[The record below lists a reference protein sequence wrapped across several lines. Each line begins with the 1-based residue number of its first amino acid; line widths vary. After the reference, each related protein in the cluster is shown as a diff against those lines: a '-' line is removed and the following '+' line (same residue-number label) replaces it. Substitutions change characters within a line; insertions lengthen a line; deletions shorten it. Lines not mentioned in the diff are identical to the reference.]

1 MDTQSKAP
9 HPGRVKAGQERQRA
23 LRAELGDEAYRA
35 RQRARAIAA
44 NAAQLAAWG
53 PEGYVEQ
60 RRRAYQA
67 CVDKYGVAFT
77 RAKIAL
83 ATERGRLRRL
93 EHPTAGEAMVRA
105 LLRELGFQVIEAQR
119 PFNYAAW
126 RVDPLEQ
133 DWSLGPRDAIAEA
146 YAGSYLC
153 DVLLPVARI
162 AVEFVGGVRRLT
174 PEHDAKRRCYLETT
188 LGLTVMELNDEHLCD
203 QRNARRYLI
212 ERLEVS
218 LDQALHA
225 GSVWHAWDVMR

>member
-1 MDTQSKAP
+1 MDTQSKTP

-35 RQRARAIAA
+35 RQRARAEAA

-67 CVDKYGVAFT
+67 CVDKYGVAFA
-77 RAKIAL
+77 RARIAL

-93 EHPTAGEAMVRA
+93 EHPTAGEAMVRT
-105 LLRELGFQVIEAQR
+105 LLREFGFQVIEDQR
-119 PFNYAAW
+119 PFDYAAW
-126 RVDPLEQ
+126 CVDPLDL
-133 DWSLGPRDAIAEA
+133 DWSPGPRDAIAEA
-146 YAGSYLC
+146 YAGTYLC

-162 AVEFVGGVRRLT
+162 AVEFVGGVHRLT
-174 PEHDAKRRCYLETT
+174 AEHDAKRRCYLETT
-188 LGLTVMELNDEHLCD
+188 LDLTIVELNDDHLRD
-203 QRNARRYLI
+203 PRNARRYLI

-218 LDQALHA
+218 PDISCLEHK
-225 GSVWHAWDVMR
+225 VYT